1 MKCLVFSGGAEK
13 GIAYIGIFKFLE
25 EHNLLKDIE
34 SIYGTSIGAV
44 MAVLISIGYTARE
57 LEYVISKTNIK
68 ELIPTDILNIE
79 QLLSTFGFIE
89 PHKFHKLIRLLIDK
103 KTGIHNITFK
113 QHFAKYKKKIIIT
126 GSCISEYKCYYF
138 SIDTFPDLSIF
149 EALTISTSIPIM
161 FKPITFEN
169 KLFVDGAVYDN
180 YPIQHATKNYKLN
193 DILGILIF
201 MDYCHEP
208 TIESIDKYLLVLFKS
223 IDIKFNYLPIQLYG
237 EFTISIP
244 IKETI
249 NTYDEDTIRDLINI
263 GYESISSYYTN
274 NKNRFIKRNI
284 IKLNS
289 IDYKYN
295 DK

>member
-44 MAVLISIGYTARE
+44 MAVLVSIGYTSRE

-89 PHKFHKLIRLLIDK
+89 PHKFHKLIRLLIEK
-103 KTGIHNITFK
+103 KTGIPNITFK
-113 QHFAKYKKKIIIT
+113 QHFNKYKKKIIIT

>member
-44 MAVLISIGYTARE
+44 MAVLVSIGYTSRE
-57 LEYVISKTNIK
+57 LEYVIYKTNIK

-89 PHKFHKLIRLLIDK
+89 PHKFYKLIRLLIEK
-103 KTGIHNITFK
+103 KTGISNITFK
-113 QHFAKYKKKIIIT
+113 QHFNKYKKKIIIT

-180 YPIQHATKNYKLN
+180 YPIQHATKHYKLN
-193 DILGILIF
+193 DILGILIL

-208 TIESIDKYLLVLFKS
+208 TIQSIDKYLLVLFKS

-249 NTYDEDTIRDLINI
+249 NTYDEETIRDLINI
-263 GYESISSYYTN
+263 GYESISSYYKN
-274 NKNRFIKRNI
+274 NKNRFIKKNI
-284 IKLNS
+284 VKLNS

>member
-44 MAVLISIGYTARE
+44 MAVLVSIGYTSRE

-89 PHKFHKLIRLLIDK
+89 PYKFHKLVRLLIEK
-103 KTGIHNITFK
+103 KTGIPNITFK
-113 QHFAKYKKKIIIT
+113 QHFTKYKKKIIIT

-180 YPIQHATKNYKLN
+180 YPIQHATKNYKLS

-208 TIESIDKYLLVLFKS
+208 MIQSIDKYLLVLFKS

-249 NTYDEDTIRDLINI
+249 NTYDEETIRDLINI
-263 GYESISSYYTN
+263 GYESISSYYKN
-274 NKNRFIKRNI
+274 NKNRFIKKNI
-284 IKLNS
+284 VKLNS

>member
-25 EHNLLKDIE
+25 EYNLLKDIE

-44 MAVLISIGYTARE
+44 MAVLVSIGYTYRE

-68 ELIPTDILNIE
+68 ELIPIDILNIE

-89 PHKFHKLIRLLIDK
+89 PHKFHKLIRLLIEK
-103 KTGIHNITFK
+103 KTGIANITFK
-113 QHFAKYKKKIIIT
+113 QHFTKYKKKIIIT
-126 GSCISEYKCYYF
+126 GSCISDYKCYYF

-180 YPIQHATKNYKLN
+180 YPIQHATKNYNLN

-201 MDYCHEP
+201 MDYNQEP
-208 TIESIDKYLLVLFKS
+208 MIQSIDKYLLVLLKS
-223 IDIKFNYLPIQLYG
+223 IDVKFNYLPIQLYG

-244 IKETI
+244 IKESI
-249 NTYDEDTIRDLINI
+249 NTYDEKTIQNLISI

-274 NKNRFIKRNI
+274 NKNRFIKKNI
-284 IKLNS
+284 VKLNS